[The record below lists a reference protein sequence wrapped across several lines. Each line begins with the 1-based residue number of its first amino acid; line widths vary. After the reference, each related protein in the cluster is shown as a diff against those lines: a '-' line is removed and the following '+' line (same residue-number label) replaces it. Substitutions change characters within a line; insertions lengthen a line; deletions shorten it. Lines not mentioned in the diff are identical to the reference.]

1 MATPADAAP
10 QTVQRTRLVAEAMES
25 LEGIE
30 ERSVDEQL
38 ALLSEAQE
46 LLSGVLHNAD
56 VAQLRI
62 PGLR

>member
-1 MATPADAAP
+1 MATPVDAAP

-25 LEGIE
+25 LEGTE
-30 ERSVDEQL
+30 DRSVDEQL

-56 VAQLRI
+56 AAQLRI